1 MTLFAALSISI
12 QGAAQE
18 QTTRQQQNEQAHE
31 HIRYVLVDLGTFGG
45 PNSYTN
51 GPLDPTLNNSGTFA
65 GEADTAIPDPHAPN
79 CQNPDCF
86 VQHAQE
92 WRHGVVIDMGTLPGV
107 NLSSGASWVSDN
119 GTIVGT
125 SQNGLIDPLLGTPES
140 RAVLWTKDDH
150 IIDLGTLEGGNE
162 SFATAVNSRRQVTG
176 WSLNAI
182 PDTFSFVARPR
193 PERLYGS
200 TEPCRI
206 WAPWAVPTP

>member
-1 MTLFAALSISI
+1 MKSRRFTCITAMTVFAALSISI

-125 SQNGLIDPLLGTPES
+125 SQNGLIEVIAPGFHWVVHLSQTSCWFVPKRSVRRFEQLC
-140 RAVLWTKDDH
+140 RA
-150 IIDLGTLEGGNE
+150 
-162 SFATAVNSRRQVTG
+162 
-176 WSLNAI
+176 
-182 PDTFSFVARPR
+182 
-193 PERLYGS
+193 
-200 TEPCRI
+200 
-206 WAPWAVPTP
+206 